1 MRASSATTVV
11 NVLPSPHNISSPVT
25 GAINSIDSPAHKIVS
40 GPSEKDA
47 GAKALSTCMESMSLP
62 HAFVAVSVYMPADA
76 TSNSD
81 DEDPSCQTSVVP
93 GEGRYCNNKVLPA
106 QMIVSTPS

>member
-1 MRASSATTVV
+1 MPASSAVIV
-11 NVLPSPHNISSPVT
+11 GNALPSSQIIASDVA
-25 GAINSIDSPAHKIVS
+25 GAISLIDSPAHKIVS

-47 GAKALSTCMESMSLP
+47 GGKAISTCMESLSLP
-62 HAFVAVSVYMPADA
+62 HALVAINMKIPADI

-93 GEGRYCNNKVLPA
+93 GDGRYCNNKVLPS
-106 QMIVSTPS
+106 Q